1 MAGLR
6 EKKKLRTEVEILDAA
21 IKLFTEKGFEGATIE
36 EIAEKAEVGVG
47 TVYNYFSSKRGLLL
61 ALMARKTEHMIE
73 LGSEIVENPEGPP
86 EEVICALLWTYTEN
100 MIKAF
105 DKKLIRE
112 LVVAAFSEPDS
123 MGRELFKF
131 DYMLMEQVGSLVRK
145 YQDLEILR
153 KNLPVDKVSL
163 IVYSVWGTIMIIYIE
178 GFIESGKLKEEIYS
192 SINLVFQPWKIEEQ
206 EQ

>member
-6 EKKKLRTEVEILDAA
+6 EKKKLRTQAEIIDAA
-21 IKLFTEKGFEGATIE
+21 IKLFMEKGFEGATIE

-86 EEVICALLWTYTEN
+86 EEVICTLLWTYTEN

-123 MGRELFKF
+123 MGKELFKF

-153 KNLPVDKVSL
+153 RNLPVDKVSL

-192 SINLVFQPWKIEEQ
+192 SINLVFQPWKVEEQ
-206 EQ
+206 EL

>member
-6 EKKKLRTEVEILDAA
+6 EKKKLRTQNDILDAA
-21 IKLFTEKGFEGATIE
+21 VRLFAEKSYDGATIE
-36 EIAEKAEVGVG
+36 DIAGLAEVGVG

-61 ALMARKTEHMIE
+61 ALMARKTEHVIE

-86 EEVICALLWTYTEN
+86 EEVICTLLWTYTEN

-112 LVVAAFSEPDS
+112 LMVAAFSEPDS
-123 MGRELFKF
+123 MGRELSKF
-131 DYMLMEQVGSLVRK
+131 DYMLIGQVGSLVGK

-153 KNLPVDKVSL
+153 KDLPQEKVSL
-163 IVYSVWGTIMIIYIE
+163 IVYSIWGTIMMIYIE

-192 SINLVFQPWKIEEQ
+192 SINLVFQPWKVEEQ